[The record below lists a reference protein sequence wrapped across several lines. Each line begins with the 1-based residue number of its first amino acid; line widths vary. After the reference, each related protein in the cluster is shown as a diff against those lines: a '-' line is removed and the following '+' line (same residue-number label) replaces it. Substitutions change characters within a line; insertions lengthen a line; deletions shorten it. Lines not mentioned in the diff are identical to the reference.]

1 MFCWRSE
8 SGKANRRLR
17 VDKDSLGQHHIPVKL
32 NFMSPQTVQPLQ
44 SHSCSFQHLDM
55 TFPNLLL
62 LFPVFNH
69 VSHHLLIGRACCPRC
84 CSQIWE
90 GQHSPQREVPQ
101 TSYIFKKKKNV
112 LLSCSSPC
120 FSPSPPS
127 LAGRYWFGQLFA
139 HFACMFCS
147 RMALS
152 DINKG

>member
-1 MFCWRSE
+1 M
-8 SGKANRRLR
+8 
-17 VDKDSLGQHHIPVKL
+17 DKDSLGQHHISVKL

-101 TSYIFKKKKNV
+101 TSYIFKKKK
-112 LLSCSSPC
+112 
-120 FSPSPPS
+120 
-127 LAGRYWFGQLFA
+127 
-139 HFACMFCS
+139 MFCS
-147 RMALS
+147 PVLPLVSLPHHHHWLGDTGLDNCLHILLACFAPGWLS
-152 DINKG
+152 VTSIKVDGFAPF

>member
-101 TSYIFKKKKNV
+101 TSYIFKKKKCSALLFFPLFLSLTTITGWEILVWTIVCTFCLHV
-112 LLSCSSPC
+112 LLQDGS
-120 FSPSPPS
+120 
-127 LAGRYWFGQLFA
+127 Q
-139 HFACMFCS
+139 
-147 RMALS
+147 
-152 DINKG
+152 